1 MRFGFRFLL
10 QLEFNCLTLNSLNLK
25 TRYSGRP
32 HTSQPQMITDFL
44 PASDFFAQADWNSK
58 IYLLLRHAERNH
70 ITPQDKDFG
79 AHVGL
84 TERGRRQAVSL
95 GRVFPAFGD
104 AVYFSSPVGRCVET
118 AQCIAEGRK
127 LAGYVD
133 GAAVSATSIGVASKG
148 SAATVTPL
156 DCLGDFFV
164 RDVPAYEQ
172 TLREGFYE
180 GICKWLE
187 SGEHDAFYPLHERAE
202 QMREMMLEK
211 ASSRFN
217 VFVTHDAWIV
227 PCLSH
232 FCGFKFEP
240 KCWMN
245 FLTGL
250 AFEVPEKGN
259 VKVAPVTAMETGWLH
274 F

>member
-1 MRFGFRFLL
+1 MT
-10 QLEFNCLTLNSLNLK
+10 N
-25 TRYSGRP
+25 
-32 HTSQPQMITDFL
+32 DFL
-44 PASDFFAQADWNSK
+44 PASEFFAQTDWNSK

-84 TERGRRQAVSL
+84 TDRGRRQVISL

-104 AVYFSSPVGRCVET
+104 VVYFSSPVGRCVET

-133 GAAVSATSIGVASKG
+133 GAAVSATK
-148 SAATVTPL
+148 VTPL

-164 RDVPAYEQ
+164 RDVPAYER

-180 GICKWLE
+180 GICKWLD
-187 SGEHDAFYPLHERAE
+187 SGEHDAFWPFHERAE
-202 QMREMMLEK
+202 QMREMMFEK
-211 ASSRFN
+211 AQSRFN
-217 VFVTHDAWIV
+217 IFVTHDAWIV

-232 FCGFKFEP
+232 FCSFKFEP

-259 VKVAPVTAMETGWLH
+259 VKVTPVTAMETGWLH

>member
-1 MRFGFRFLL
+1 MA
-10 QLEFNCLTLNSLNLK
+10 
-25 TRYSGRP
+25 
-32 HTSQPQMITDFL
+32 TDFL
-44 PASDFFAQADWNSK
+44 PASEFFAQADWNSK

-84 TERGRRQAVSL
+84 TDAGRRQAVAL
-95 GRVFPAFGD
+95 GRVIPAFGD
-104 AVYFSSPVGRCVET
+104 AVYFSSPVGRCMET
-118 AQCIAEGRK
+118 VQCIYEGRK

-133 GAAVSATSIGVASKG
+133 VAAAK
-148 SAATVTPL
+148 VTPL
-156 DCLGDFFV
+156 DALGDFFV

-172 TLREGFYE
+172 TLRDGFYK

-187 SGEHDAFYPLHERAE
+187 LGEHDAFWPLHERAE
-202 QMREMMLEK
+202 QMREMMFEK
-211 ASSRFN
+211 GDSRFN
-217 VFVTHDAWIV
+217 IFVTHDAWIV

-232 FCGFKFEP
+232 FCNMKFEP

-250 AFEVPEKGN
+250 AFEVPEKGD
-259 VKVAPVTAMETGWLH
+259 VKVTPITAMETGWLK

>member
-1 MRFGFRFLL
+1 MTNDFV
-10 QLEFNCLTLNSLNLK
+10 QL
-25 TRYSGRP
+25 
-32 HTSQPQMITDFL
+32 
-44 PASDFFAQADWNSK
+44 SDFFAQVDWNSR

-70 ITPQDKDFG
+70 ITPGDKDFG

-84 TERGRRQAVSL
+84 TERGRRQAVTL
-95 GRVFPAFGD
+95 GRMIPAFGD

-118 AQCIAEGRK
+118 AQCIGEGRK
-127 LAGYVD
+127 LAGYRNFAIPGMAS
-133 GAAVSATSIGVASKG
+133 GAAADGVN
-148 SAATVTPL
+148 VTPL
-156 DCLGDFFV
+156 DALGDFFV
-164 RDVPAYEQ
+164 QNRDAYEQ

-187 SGEHDAFYPLHERAE
+187 TGVHDAFCPLHERAE
-202 QMREMMLEK
+202 QMREMMFEK
-211 ASSRFN
+211 ASSQYN
-217 VFVTHDAWIV
+217 IFVTHDAWIV

-232 FCGFKFEP
+232 FCHMKFTP

-250 AFEVPEKGN
+250 AFEVPEKGD
-259 VKVAPVTAMETGWLH
+259 VKVSPVTGMETGWLL

>member
-1 MRFGFRFLL
+1 M
-10 QLEFNCLTLNSLNLK
+10 T
-25 TRYSGRP
+25 
-32 HTSQPQMITDFL
+32 TDFL
-44 PASDFFAQADWNSK
+44 PASDFFAQVDWNSR

-70 ITPQDKDFG
+70 ITPEDKDFG

-95 GRVFPAFGD
+95 GRVIPAVGD
-104 AVYFSSPVGRCVET
+104 AVYFSSPVGRCIET
-118 AQCIAEGRK
+118 AECIAEGRK
-127 LAGYVD
+127 LAGYV
-133 GAAVSATSIGVASKG
+133 GLGTANGSSGSATANGAKV
-148 SAATVTPL
+148 VPL
-156 DCLGDFFV
+156 DALGDFFV
-164 RDVPAYEQ
+164 RNVPAYEQ

-250 AFEVPEKGN
+250 AFEVPEKGD
-259 VKVAPVTAMETGWLH
+259 VKITPITAMETGWLK

>member
-1 MRFGFRFLL
+1 MTNDFV
-10 QLEFNCLTLNSLNLK
+10 QL
-25 TRYSGRP
+25 
-32 HTSQPQMITDFL
+32 
-44 PASDFFAQADWNSK
+44 SDFFAQADWNSK

-70 ITPQDKDFG
+70 ITPGDKDFG

-84 TERGRRQAVSL
+84 TDRGRRQAVAL
-95 GRVFPAFGD
+95 GKMIPAFGD
-104 AVYFSSPVGRCVET
+104 AVYFSSPVGRCMET
-118 AQCIAEGRK
+118 AKCISEGRK
-127 LAGYVD
+127 LAGFGNFAIPGVTS
-133 GAAVSATSIGVASKG
+133 GAAADSVN
-148 SAATVTPL
+148 VTPL
-156 DCLGDFFV
+156 VELGDFFV

-187 SGEHDAFYPLHERAE
+187 SGEHGALWPLHERAE
-202 QMREMMLEK
+202 QMREMMFEK
-211 ASSRFN
+211 AQSRFN
-217 VFVTHDAWIV
+217 VFVTHDAWVV

-232 FCGFKFEP
+232 FCGLKFEP

-250 AFEVPEKGN
+250 AFEVPENGN
-259 VKVAPVTAMETGWLH
+259 VKVTPITAMETGWLH

>member
-1 MRFGFRFLL
+1 M
-10 QLEFNCLTLNSLNLK
+10 TA
-25 TRYSGRP
+25 
-32 HTSQPQMITDFL
+32 DFL
-44 PASDFFAQADWNSK
+44 PASEFFAQIDWNSR

-84 TERGRRQAVSL
+84 TDRGRRQAVAL
-95 GRVFPAFGD
+95 GRVFPAIGD
-104 AVYFSSPVGRCVET
+104 AVYFSSPVGRCIET
-118 AQCIAEGRK
+118 AECVAEGRK
-127 LAGYVD
+127 LAGFGNIAIPGMVS
-133 GAAVSATSIGVASKG
+133 GAVTDN
-148 SAATVTPL
+148 VTPL
-156 DCLGDFFV
+156 DALGDFFV

-187 SGEHDAFYPLHERAE
+187 SGTHDAFCPLHERAE
-202 QMREMMLEK
+202 QMREMMFEK

-232 FCGFKFEP
+232 FCNMKFTP

-250 AFEVPEKGN
+250 AFEVPEKGD
-259 VKVAPVTAMETGWLH
+259 VKVTPITAMETGWLL
-274 F
+274 FR

>member
-1 MRFGFRFLL
+1 M
-10 QLEFNCLTLNSLNLK
+10 T
-25 TRYSGRP
+25 
-32 HTSQPQMITDFL
+32 TDFL
-44 PASDFFAQADWNSK
+44 PASEFFAQADWNSK

-84 TERGRRQAVSL
+84 TDSGRRQAVSL
-95 GRVFPAFGD
+95 GRVIPAVGD
-104 AVYFSSPVGRCVET
+104 AVYFSSPVGRCIET
-118 AQCIAEGRK
+118 AECIHEGRK
-127 LAGYVD
+127 LAGYGNFAILEGGCQG
-133 GAAVSATSIGVASKG
+133 GANLKTVPGVAADA
-148 SAATVTPL
+148 SASVTPL
-156 DCLGDFFV
+156 DALGDFFV

-187 SGEHDAFYPLHERAE
+187 SGEHDAFWPLHERAE
-202 QMREMMLEK
+202 QMREMMFEK
-211 ASSRFN
+211 AQSRFN
-217 VFVTHDAWIV
+217 IFVTHDAWIV

-232 FCGFKFEP
+232 FCGIKFEP

-250 AFEVPEKGN
+250 AFELPNKGD
-259 VKVAPVTAMETGWLH
+259 VKITPITAMETGWLL
-274 F
+274 FR

>member
-1 MRFGFRFLL
+1 MA
-10 QLEFNCLTLNSLNLK
+10 
-25 TRYSGRP
+25 
-32 HTSQPQMITDFL
+32 TDFL

-84 TERGRRQAVSL
+84 TDSGRRQAVSL
-95 GRVFPAFGD
+95 GRVIPAFGD
-104 AVYFSSPVGRCVET
+104 AVYFSSPVGRCMET

-127 LAGYVD
+127 LAGYGNFVIPG
-133 GAAVSATSIGVASKG
+133 GANLGDTGASV
-148 SAATVTPL
+148 TVTPL

-180 GICKWLE
+180 GICKWLD

-202 QMREMMLEK
+202 QMREMMFEK

-217 VFVTHDAWIV
+217 IFVTHDAWIV

-232 FCGFKFEP
+232 FCNFKFQP

-250 AFEVPEKGN
+250 AFEVPGKGN
-259 VKVAPVTAMETGWLH
+259 VKVTPITAMETGWLH

>member
-1 MRFGFRFLL
+1 MTNDFV
-10 QLEFNCLTLNSLNLK
+10 QL
-25 TRYSGRP
+25 
-32 HTSQPQMITDFL
+32 
-44 PASDFFAQADWNSK
+44 SDFFAQADWNSK

-70 ITPQDKDFG
+70 ITPGDKDFG

-84 TERGRRQAVSL
+84 TDRGRRQAVAL
-95 GRVFPAFGD
+95 GKMIPAFGD
-104 AVYFSSPVGRCVET
+104 AVYFSSPVGRCMET
-118 AQCIAEGRK
+118 AKCIGEGRK
-127 LAGYVD
+127 LAGFGNFAIPGVAS
-133 GAAVSATSIGVASKG
+133 GAAVDSVN
-148 SAATVTPL
+148 VTPL
-156 DCLGDFFV
+156 VELGDFFV

-187 SGEHDAFYPLHERAE
+187 SGEHGAFWPLHERAE
-202 QMREMMLEK
+202 QMREMMFEK
-211 ASSRFN
+211 AQSRFN

-232 FCGFKFEP
+232 FCNLKFQP

-250 AFEVPEKGN
+250 AFELPEKGN
-259 VKVAPVTAMETGWLH
+259 VKVTPITAMETGWLL
-274 F
+274 FR

>member
-1 MRFGFRFLL
+1 MA
-10 QLEFNCLTLNSLNLK
+10 
-25 TRYSGRP
+25 
-32 HTSQPQMITDFL
+32 TDFL
-44 PASDFFAQADWNSK
+44 PASEFFAQADWNSR

-84 TERGRRQAVSL
+84 TDAGRRQAVAL
-95 GRVFPAFGD
+95 GRVIPAFGD
-104 AVYFSSPVGRCVET
+104 AVYFSSPVGRCMET

-127 LAGYVD
+127 LAGYGNFVIP
-133 GAAVSATSIGVASKG
+133 GGVSQGVAACAAVPASNG
-148 SAATVTPL
+148 ASVIVTPL
-156 DCLGDFFV
+156 DPLGDFFV

-187 SGEHDAFYPLHERAE
+187 LGEHDAFWPLHERAE
-202 QMREMMLEK
+202 QMREMMFEK
-211 ASSRFN
+211 GNSRFN
-217 VFVTHDAWIV
+217 IFVTHDAWVV

-250 AFEVPEKGN
+250 AFEVPEKGD
-259 VKVAPVTAMETGWLH
+259 VKVAPITAMETGWLK

>member
-1 MRFGFRFLL
+1 MTNDFV
-10 QLEFNCLTLNSLNLK
+10 QL
-25 TRYSGRP
+25 
-32 HTSQPQMITDFL
+32 
-44 PASDFFAQADWNSK
+44 SDFFAQADWNSR

-70 ITPQDKDFG
+70 ITPDDKDFG

-84 TERGRRQAVSL
+84 TDCGRRQAVAL
-95 GRVFPAFGD
+95 GKMIPAIGD
-104 AVYFSSPVGRCVET
+104 AVYFSSPVGRCMET
-118 AQCIAEGRK
+118 AKCISEGRK
-127 LAGYVD
+127 LAGF
-133 GAAVSATSIGVASKG
+133 GNFAIPGVASG
-148 SAATVTPL
+148 AAADSVNVTPL
-156 DCLGDFFV
+156 VELGDFFV

-187 SGEHDAFYPLHERAE
+187 SGEHGAFWPLHERAE
-202 QMREMMLEK
+202 QMREMMFEK
-211 ASSRFN
+211 AQSRFN
-217 VFVTHDAWIV
+217 VFVTHDAWVV

-232 FCGFKFEP
+232 FCGLKFEP

-250 AFEVPEKGN
+250 AFEVPENGN
-259 VKVAPVTAMETGWLH
+259 VKVTPITAMETGWLH

>member
-1 MRFGFRFLL
+1 M
-10 QLEFNCLTLNSLNLK
+10 T
-25 TRYSGRP
+25 
-32 HTSQPQMITDFL
+32 TDFL
-44 PASDFFAQADWNSK
+44 PASDFFAQVDWNSK

-70 ITPQDKDFG
+70 ITPGDKDFG

-84 TERGRRQAVSL
+84 TERGRRQAVAL
-95 GRVFPAFGD
+95 GRMIPAIGN

-118 AQCIAEGRK
+118 AQCIGEGRK
-127 LAGYVD
+127 LAGY
-133 GAAVSATSIGVASKG
+133 GNFAIPGTAPGVAGASVN
-148 SAATVTPL
+148 VTPL
-156 DCLGDFFV
+156 DALGDFFV

-180 GICKWLE
+180 GICKWLD
-187 SGEHDAFYPLHERAE
+187 SGKHDAFWPLHERAE
-202 QMREMMLEK
+202 QMREMMFEK
-211 ASSRFN
+211 AQSRFN
-217 VFVTHDAWIV
+217 IFVTHDAWIV

-232 FCGFKFEP
+232 FCSFKFEP

-250 AFEVPEKGN
+250 AFEVHEKGN
-259 VKVAPVTAMETGWLH
+259 VKVTPVTALETGWLK

>member
-1 MRFGFRFLL
+1 M
-10 QLEFNCLTLNSLNLK
+10 T
-25 TRYSGRP
+25 
-32 HTSQPQMITDFL
+32 TDFL
-44 PASDFFAQADWNSK
+44 PASDFFAQVDWNSR

-70 ITPQDKDFG
+70 ITPEDKDFG

-95 GRVFPAFGD
+95 GRVIPAVGD
-104 AVYFSSPVGRCVET
+104 AVYFSSPVGRCIET
-118 AQCIAEGRK
+118 AECIAEGRK

-133 GAAVSATSIGVASKG
+133 LGTPNGATSSATANGAKV
-148 SAATVTPL
+148 VPL
-156 DCLGDFFV
+156 DALGDFFV
-164 RDVPAYEQ
+164 RNVPAYEQ

-187 SGEHDAFYPLHERAE
+187 LGEHDAFYPLHERAE

-250 AFEVPEKGN
+250 AFEVPEKGDF
-259 VKVAPVTAMETGWLH
+259 KITPLTALETGWLH

>member
-1 MRFGFRFLL
+1 M
-10 QLEFNCLTLNSLNLK
+10 K
-25 TRYSGRP
+25 
-32 HTSQPQMITDFL
+32 MDFL
-44 PASDFFAQADWNSK
+44 PASVFFAQVDWNSR

-95 GRVFPAFGD
+95 GRMFPAVGN
-104 AVYFSSPVGRCVET
+104 AVYFSSPVGRCIET

-127 LAGYVD
+127 LAGYV
-133 GAAVSATSIGVASKG
+133 GGTV
-148 SAATVTPL
+148 TVTPL
-156 DCLGDFFV
+156 GPLGDFFV
-164 RDVPAYEQ
+164 QNVPAYEQ

-202 QMREMMLEK
+202 QMREMMFEK
-211 ASSRFN
+211 AQSRFN

-232 FCGFKFEP
+232 FCGFKFTP

-250 AFEVPEKGN
+250 AFEVPQKGD
-259 VKVAPVTAMETGWLH
+259 VKVTPITAMESGWLR

>member
-1 MRFGFRFLL
+1 M
-10 QLEFNCLTLNSLNLK
+10 T
-25 TRYSGRP
+25 
-32 HTSQPQMITDFL
+32 TDFL
-44 PASDFFAQADWNSK
+44 PASDFFAQVDWNSR

-70 ITPQDKDFG
+70 ITPEDKDFG

-95 GRVFPAFGD
+95 GRVIPAVGD
-104 AVYFSSPVGRCVET
+104 AVYFSSPVGRCIET
-118 AQCIAEGRK
+118 AECIAEGRK

-133 GAAVSATSIGVASKG
+133 LGTPNGTTGSATAN
-148 SAATVTPL
+148 SAKVVPL
-156 DCLGDFFV
+156 DALGDFFV
-164 RDVPAYEQ
+164 RNVPAYEQ

-187 SGEHDAFYPLHERAE
+187 LGEHDAFYPLHERAE

-250 AFEVPEKGN
+250 AFEVPEKGE
-259 VKVAPVTAMETGWLH
+259 VKITPITAMETGWLK

>member
-1 MRFGFRFLL
+1 MA
-10 QLEFNCLTLNSLNLK
+10 
-25 TRYSGRP
+25 
-32 HTSQPQMITDFL
+32 DFL
-44 PASDFFAQADWNSK
+44 QASDFFAQADWDSK

-70 ITPQDKDFG
+70 ITPEDKDFG

-84 TERGRRQAVSL
+84 TDRGRRQAISL
-95 GRVFPAFGD
+95 GRVFPAFGE
-104 AVYFSSPVGRCVET
+104 AAYFSSPVGRCVET
-118 AQCIAEGRK
+118 AECIMEGRK

-133 GAAVSATSIGVASKG
+133 GAAGVAVSASSKG
-148 SAATVTPL
+148 SATKVVPL
-156 DCLGDFFV
+156 DALGDFFV

-180 GICKWLE
+180 GICMWMD
-187 SGEHDAFYPLHERAE
+187 SGEHDAFWPLHERAE
-202 QMREMMLEK
+202 QMRAMMFEK
-211 ASSRFN
+211 SQSRFN

-227 PCLSH
+227 PCLTH
-232 FCGFKFEP
+232 FCGLKFEP

-250 AFEVPEKGN
+250 AFEVPKKGD
-259 VKVAPVTAMETGWLH
+259 VKITPITAMDTGWLR

>member
-1 MRFGFRFLL
+1 M
-10 QLEFNCLTLNSLNLK
+10 TA
-25 TRYSGRP
+25 
-32 HTSQPQMITDFL
+32 DFL
-44 PASDFFAQADWNSK
+44 PASEFFAQIDWNSR

-84 TERGRRQAVSL
+84 TDRGRRQAVAL
-95 GRVFPAFGD
+95 GRVFPAIGD
-104 AVYFSSPVGRCVET
+104 AVYFSSPVGRCIET
-118 AQCIAEGRK
+118 AECVAEGRK
-127 LAGYVD
+127 LAGFGNIAIPGMVS
-133 GAAVSATSIGVASKG
+133 GAVTDN
-148 SAATVTPL
+148 VTPL
-156 DCLGDFFV
+156 DALGDFFV

-172 TLREGFYE
+172 TLRDGFYE

-187 SGEHDAFYPLHERAE
+187 SGTHDAFCPLHERAE
-202 QMREMMLEK
+202 QMREMMFEK

-232 FCGFKFEP
+232 FCNMKFTP

-250 AFEVPEKGN
+250 AFEVTEKGD
-259 VKVAPVTAMETGWLH
+259 VKVTPITAMETGWLL
-274 F
+274 FR

>member
-1 MRFGFRFLL
+1 
-10 QLEFNCLTLNSLNLK
+10 
-25 TRYSGRP
+25 
-32 HTSQPQMITDFL
+32 MIADFL
-44 PASDFFAQADWNSK
+44 PASEFFAQIDWNSR

-84 TERGRRQAVSL
+84 TDRGRRQAVAL
-95 GRVFPAFGD
+95 GRVFPAIGD
-104 AVYFSSPVGRCVET
+104 AVYFSSPVGRCIET
-118 AQCIAEGRK
+118 AECVAEGRK
-127 LAGYVD
+127 LAGYV
-133 GAAVSATSIGVASKG
+133 GHATGTTGSITPCSANVSSESANSNATK
-148 SAATVTPL
+148 VTPL
-156 DCLGDFFV
+156 DALGDFFV
-164 RDVPAYEQ
+164 QNRDAYEQ

-187 SGEHDAFYPLHERAE
+187 SGTHDAFCPLHERAE
-202 QMREMMLEK
+202 QMREMMFEK

-232 FCGFKFEP
+232 FCNMKFTP

-250 AFEVPEKGN
+250 AFELPEKGD
-259 VKVAPVTAMETGWLH
+259 VKVTPITAMETGWLL
-274 F
+274 FR

>member
-1 MRFGFRFLL
+1 M
-10 QLEFNCLTLNSLNLK
+10 T
-25 TRYSGRP
+25 
-32 HTSQPQMITDFL
+32 TDFL
-44 PASDFFAQADWNSK
+44 PASDFFAQVDWNSR

-70 ITPQDKDFG
+70 ITPEDKDFG

-95 GRVFPAFGD
+95 GRVIPAVGD
-104 AVYFSSPVGRCVET
+104 AVYFSSPVGRCIET
-118 AQCIAEGRK
+118 AECIAEGRK

-133 GAAVSATSIGVASKG
+133 LGTANGAPGSATANGAKV
-148 SAATVTPL
+148 VPL
-156 DCLGDFFV
+156 DALGDFFV
-164 RDVPAYEQ
+164 RNVPAYEQ

-187 SGEHDAFYPLHERAE
+187 LGEHDAFYPLHERAE

-250 AFEVPEKGN
+250 AFEVPEKGDF
-259 VKVAPVTAMETGWLH
+259 KITPLTALETGWLH

>member
-1 MRFGFRFLL
+1 MTNDFV
-10 QLEFNCLTLNSLNLK
+10 QL
-25 TRYSGRP
+25 
-32 HTSQPQMITDFL
+32 
-44 PASDFFAQADWNSK
+44 SDFFAQTDWDSK

-84 TERGRRQAVSL
+84 TDRGRRQAVSL
-95 GRVFPAFGD
+95 GKTIPAFGE
-104 AVYFSSPVGRCVET
+104 AVYFSSPVGRCIET
-118 AQCIAEGRK
+118 AECIAEGRK
-127 LAGYVD
+127 LAGYNSLN
-133 GAAVSATSIGVASKG
+133 GAKVA
-148 SAATVTPL
+148 PL
-156 DCLGDFFV
+156 DALGDFFV

-187 SGEHDAFYPLHERAE
+187 SGEHAAFCPLHERAE
-202 QMREMMLEK
+202 QMREMMFEK

-232 FCGFKFEP
+232 FCGLKFDP

-245 FLTGL
+245 FLSGL
-250 AFEVPEKGN
+250 AFEVPQKGN
-259 VKVAPVTAMETGWLH
+259 IKVTPVTAMETGWMY

>member
-1 MRFGFRFLL
+1 MT
-10 QLEFNCLTLNSLNLK
+10 N
-25 TRYSGRP
+25 
-32 HTSQPQMITDFL
+32 DFVQI
-44 PASDFFAQADWNSK
+44 SYFFAQVDWNSK

-84 TERGRRQAVSL
+84 TDRGRSQAVAL
-95 GRVFPAFGD
+95 GKMIPAFGE
-104 AVYFSSPVGRCVET
+104 AVYFSSPVGRCMET
-118 AQCIAEGRK
+118 AKCIHEGRK

-133 GAAVSATSIGVASKG
+133 SANFCGTARGSASSAASNGSAGLAISKSSATK
-148 SAATVTPL
+148 VTPL

-164 RDVPAYEQ
+164 RNVPAYEQ

-180 GICKWLE
+180 GICKWLD
-187 SGEHDAFYPLHERAE
+187 SGEHAAFYSLHERAE
-202 QMREMMLEK
+202 QMREMMFEK
-211 ASSRFN
+211 AQSRFN
-217 VFVTHDAWIV
+217 IFVTHDAWVV

-232 FCGFKFEP
+232 FCGIKFEP

-259 VKVAPVTAMETGWLH
+259 VKVTPITAMETGWLH

>member
-1 MRFGFRFLL
+1 M
-10 QLEFNCLTLNSLNLK
+10 
-25 TRYSGRP
+25 
-32 HTSQPQMITDFL
+32 TDFL
-44 PASDFFAQADWNSK
+44 SASEFFAQADWNSK

-70 ITPQDKDFG
+70 ITPEDKDFG

-84 TERGRRQAVSL
+84 TDHGRRQAVAL
-95 GRVFPAFGD
+95 GRIIPAFGD
-104 AVYFSSPVGRCVET
+104 AVYFSSPVGRCMET
-118 AQCIAEGRK
+118 AQCIYEGRK
-127 LAGYVD
+127 LAGFVEGAPVAS
-133 GAAVSATSIGVASKG
+133 GAAALNTPENSAKV
-148 SAATVTPL
+148 VPL
-156 DCLGDFFV
+156 DALGDFFV

-172 TLREGFYE
+172 MLREGFYE

-187 SGEHDAFYPLHERAE
+187 SGEHGAFWPLHERAE
-202 QMREMMLEK
+202 QMREMMFEK
-211 ASSRFN
+211 AQSRYN
-217 VFVTHDAWIV
+217 IFVTHDAWVV

-250 AFEVPEKGN
+250 AFEVPEKGD
-259 VKVAPVTAMETGWLH
+259 VKVTPITAMETGWLH

>member
-1 MRFGFRFLL
+1 MT
-10 QLEFNCLTLNSLNLK
+10 N
-25 TRYSGRP
+25 
-32 HTSQPQMITDFL
+32 DFVQF
-44 PASDFFAQADWNSK
+44 SDFFAQVDWNSR

-70 ITPQDKDFG
+70 ITPEDKDFG

-84 TERGRRQAVSL
+84 TERGRRQAVTL
-95 GRVFPAFGD
+95 GKMIPAFGD

-118 AQCIAEGRK
+118 AQCIGEGRK
-127 LAGYVD
+127 LAGYRNFAIPGMASGIAAD
-133 GAAVSATSIGVASKG
+133 GVN
-148 SAATVTPL
+148 VTPL
-156 DCLGDFFV
+156 DALGDFFV

-180 GICKWLE
+180 GICKWLD
-187 SGEHDAFYPLHERAE
+187 SGEHDAFWPLHERAE
-202 QMREMMLEK
+202 QMREMMFEK
-211 ASSRFN
+211 AQSRFN
-217 VFVTHDAWIV
+217 IFVTHDAWIV

-232 FCGFKFEP
+232 FCNLKFEP

-259 VKVAPVTAMETGWLH
+259 VKVTPVTAMETGWLH